1 MDEIRH
7 IKFIPGKPPA
17 RIDTRSLKMM
27 RILKL
32 PLPPIPETFSVDG
45 AYPGLVDTHVFDN
58 DKYGDCVTAQHAH
71 QEFRFQF
78 LQLGK
83 QITINDSDVLNQ
95 YLKET
100 GGQDTGLDM
109 LTSLNIWRNQGFL
122 INGKVY
128 KIHAYATVGWKD
140 HNEVM
145 LGCMIFNGVA
155 FGMQVPQSAMN
166 QTNAG
171 KPWTV
176 VSNDGGNLGGHAVYK
191 FKWLKIVDLNVIG
204 PVCVTWGIEQQMT
217 WEFWDK
223 YVDEA
228 YVIIDERD
236 SWSPANDPNNH
247 LDIPAL
253 EAYLVAIGLTP
264 SQQMT
269 ITTLSLPAGTVGK
282 KYSANLGVVGGTP
295 PYMWSIYSG
304 GSLPGGLSLAENGTI
319 SGIPTKKSTTKIT
332 FLVSDSVGNQ
342 TGVVLTLIVKKN
354 CFLSNL
360 FGNKTA

>member
-1 MDEIRH
+1 MDEVRN

-17 RIDTRSLKMM
+17 RIDNRSLKMM

-32 PLPPIPETFSVDG
+32 PLPPIPETFSVDA
-45 AYPGLVDTHVFDN
+45 AYPKLSDKEIFLN
-58 DKYGDCVTAQHAH
+58 DKMGDCVIAQHAH
-71 QEFRFQF
+71 QELRFQY
-78 LQLGK
+78 LQLGQ
-83 QITINDSDVLNQ
+83 QIVIQDSDVRAE
-95 YLKET
+95 YLRQT

-109 LTSLNIWRNQGFL
+109 LTSLGIWRNQGFL
-122 INGKVY
+122 IGGKTY

-140 HNEVM
+140 HDEVM
-145 LGCMIFNGVA
+145 LGCMIFNGIA
-155 FGMQVPQSAMN
+155 FGMQVPQSAMD

-191 FKWLKIVDLNVIG
+191 FKWLKIIGLNVIG
-204 PVCVTWGIEQQMT
+204 PVCLTWGIEQQMT

-223 YVDEA
+223 YVDEC

-236 SWSPANDPNNH
+236 PWIAANDPNNH
-247 LDIPAL
+247 LDMPAL

-269 ITTLSLPAGTVGK
+269 VTTLSLPGGTIGK
-282 KYSANLGVVGGTP
+282 KYFASLGVVGGTP

-304 GSLPGGLSLAENGTI
+304 GLLPVGLSLADNGVI
-319 SGIPTKKSTTKIT
+319 SGIPTKASKTKIT
-332 FLVSDSVGNQ
+332 FLVGDSVGNQ
-342 TGVVLTLIVKKN
+342 TGVVLTLTVKKN
-354 CFLSNL
+354 CFLSSL
-360 FGNKTA
+360 LGGKR